1 MMADDLKIPYSY
13 QGEPPAQQGS
23 GDDTN
28 KDAGPEDRLAPTR
41 VCIVT
46 CDRPEAVGRLP
57 DSMLMSGELSQHD
70 GFFMVGDSH
79 EAAARNAADM
89 LEDGTF
95 STPSSPGRQCRLA
108 CALEMHACRNE

>member
-1 MMADDLKIPYSY
+1 MMADNLKIPYSC
-13 QGEPPAQQGS
+13 QGEPSAQQGS

-46 CDRPEAVGRLP
+46 YDRPEAVERLP
-57 DSMLMSGELSQHD
+57 DSMLMPGELSQRD

-95 STPSSPGRQCRLA
+95 STPSSPWTAMPARL
-108 CALEMHACRNE
+108 CA